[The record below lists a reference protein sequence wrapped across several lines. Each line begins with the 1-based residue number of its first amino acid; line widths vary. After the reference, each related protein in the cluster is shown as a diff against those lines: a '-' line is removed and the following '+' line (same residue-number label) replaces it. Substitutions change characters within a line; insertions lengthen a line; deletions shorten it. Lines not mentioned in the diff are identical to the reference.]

1 MEQIRVGID
10 VGSREHCV
18 GIASADGEILDE
30 FRIAHTRAG
39 FEEFFDRVGGW
50 SSRLGCSVAV
60 AMEGYNGHARP
71 LDREILSRGW
81 RLYNVNNLKL
91 ARYKEI
97 FPGPAKTDRLDVVK
111 ILELFRLRET
121 LPMAKDVLQEVLEVP
136 CVNER
141 LKRLTRRRRQLVE
154 EKVRVVNRL
163 HSDLQAVCPGLVGI
177 TGRVDNLWFLRF
189 LVSRGD
195 LRQLARMRRSSL
207 LRIEGVGR
215 RYGEAIVRWQ
225 AEAEFS
231 GEVEYVGPM
240 IISDARRVLGLLEE
254 ISGLEV
260 QIVELSRG
268 SEIASLLRTIPGFGR
283 ITSAEL
289 AGEIGVLERFE
300 REGSL
305 ALYLGMCPVSHESGR
320 YRGSR
325 SPRQVNWRAKLAM
338 MTAVARHLEQV
349 GESRAYYERK
359 RSEGKRHNQAV
370 RSLGRHLVRV
380 IWAML
385 RDRRHYWL
393 REEVCSS

>member
-50 SSRLGCSVAV
+50 SGRLGCSVAV

-71 LDREILSRGW
+71 LDREILRRGW

-189 LVSRGD
+189 LVSRRD

-207 LRIEGVGR
+207 LKIEGVGR
-215 RYGEAIVRWQ
+215 RYAEAIVRWQ

-260 QIVELSRG
+260 QIV
-268 SEIASLLRTIPGFGR
+268 SLLRTIPGFGR

-289 AGEIGVLERFE
+289 AGEIGTVERFE